1 MGLLWSWGTFPLNP
15 ASLGYLGVLLAAIIA
30 STMAKLQGDGIK
42 DFVYNFLKSA
52 QIPATRASILM

>member
-15 ASLGYLGVLLAAIIA
+15 ASSGYLGVLLAAIIA

-42 DFVYNFLKSA
+42 DFVYNFVSVAKM
-52 QIPATRASILM
+52 PASKGCIWV